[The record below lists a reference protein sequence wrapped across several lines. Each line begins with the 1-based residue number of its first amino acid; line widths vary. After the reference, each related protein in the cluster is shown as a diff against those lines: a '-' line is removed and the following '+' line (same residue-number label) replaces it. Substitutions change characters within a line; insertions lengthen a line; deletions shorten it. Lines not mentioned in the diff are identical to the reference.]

1 MHFHV
6 HVFNPAIFIQPWV
19 ISITP
24 ICQIKT
30 TNIYEKYDLLKYQGL

>member
-1 MHFHV
+1 MHFHAYY
-6 HVFNPAIFIQPWV
+6 PTAIFIQPWV